1 MQRAAGIGLKDHERG
16 ETGAYIG
23 EADSVRR
30 QPVVIWC
37 PDSRSQYRKGIASA
51 HARTVEVLDRDYKD
65 RERSR
70 REVIHILPRSRSD
83 YGLPRVCLVKVSGKA
98 LRADLHLGA
107 LLSALVK
114 GT

>member
-1 MQRAAGIGLKDHERG
+1 MQRAAGIRLKDHEGR
-16 ETGAYIG
+16 ESGAYVG

-51 HARTVEVLDRDYKD
+51 HARTIEKLDRDYKD
-65 RERSR
+65 RERSG

-83 YGLPRVCLVKVSGKA
+83 YRLPRVCLVKVSGEA
-98 LRADLHLGA
+98 VRADLHFDA

-114 GT
+114 RT